1 MKKTTKTLI
10 IAVASVAVLSGAF
23 ALVYKFVPQQEDP
36 KDIANINSISSTEP
50 TGTADYVAQ
59 EDVPAEYALIQHIPA
74 EIRKIEVTNETGS
87 YTLLS
92 DTPTAEVTNEDGTT
106 STVTETTIYT
116 LVGFEDKELLT
127 GYPDM
132 LANDSAALVA
142 GKKVNDGSKKEDF
155 GFDSPRATV
164 TVTYSSGESAT
175 VIVGDDAPDNQG
187 AYVMV
192 QGDENVYL
200 AASDSVDGFLLG
212 AMGMITT
219 EIGSAASDDSG
230 NIFSKMV
237 MGGTLFG
244 GDVVFDYANSENFSE
259 TYRITSPD
267 NVLANEEVV
276 TYMLNNVRNL
286 KADEVIAVN
295 VPDSKLADYGL
306 DAPYATVSAEYPD
319 LKVDYKASKPDGE
332 GNFYL
337 LSNGVVYKMSTDS
350 VPWVL
355 HDYNEC
361 VVQSILRPKY
371 GTVTGISI
379 EADGKKYDFDIKT
392 TEEKDGDVTNT
403 TTTVT
408 CGSAV
413 IDEDKFNTFTQNLES
428 AERAGGIEKSDDL
441 GKSILKITLKFGNG
455 ETTQAEFYE
464 AQNRKCPVVI
474 NGTLGS
480 FAYETYVTKMIADT
494 ATIAANGSVESV
506 Y

>member
-1 MKKTTKTLI
+1 MG
-10 IAVASVAVLSGAF
+10 S
-23 ALVYKFVPQQEDP
+23 
-36 KDIANINSISSTEP
+36 
-50 TGTADYVAQ
+50 ADYTAE

-87 YTLLS
+87 YTLLA
-92 DTPTAEVTNEDGTT
+92 DTPTAKVENEDGTT

-116 LVGFEDKELLT
+116 LVGYEDKDLLT

-142 GKKVNDGSKKEDF
+142 GKKVNDGSDKGDF

-175 VIVGDDAPDNQG
+175 IIVGDDAPDNKG

-192 QGDENVYL
+192 EGDENVYL

-212 AMGMITT
+212 AMGMIST

-230 NIFSKMV
+230 NVFSKMV

-244 GDVVFDYANSENFSE
+244 GDVVFEYANSENFSE

-286 KADEVIAVN
+286 KAKEVAAVN
-295 VPDSKLADYGL
+295 VPDDKLADYDL
-306 DAPYATVSAEYPD
+306 DEPYATVQAEYPD

-337 LSNGVVYKMSTDS
+337 LSSGIVYKMSTDS

-355 HDYNEC
+355 HDYNDC
-361 VVQSILRPKY
+361 VVKSILRPKY
-371 GTVTGISI
+371 GSVTGVSI
-379 EADGKKYDFDIKT
+379 EADGKTYDFDIKT

-408 CGSAV
+408 CGGAAV
-413 IDEDKFNTFTQNLES
+413 DSDKFNTFMQNLES
-428 AERAGGIEKSDDL
+428 AERAGGIEKSADS
-441 GKSILKITLKFGNG
+441 GKSVLKITLKFADG
-455 ETTQAEFYE
+455 ETTTAEFYE
-464 AQNRKCPVVI
+464 AANRKCPVIV
-474 NGTLGS
+474 NGSLAS

-494 ATIAANGSVESV
+494 PLIAANGSVDSV